1 MKKRLIMVM
10 CCGIMILG
18 NLSGCNAMKTKE
30 TEYHWPTSTLVK
42 SLPVPESKYGEIVL
56 DAEDSFE
63 IDVFNTSKS
72 QFADYINACKE
83 NGFNVDYYGTE
94 DSYDAENKDGYTL
107 SLSYDKRKKTMNID
121 IYDLDDDTED
131 TQEPEE
137 TEEPEETDDSE
148 NAKDTSKD
156 SSKTDKKE
164 KKKTSSKKKDG
175 AVDADFKKMMDS
187 YEDFFDEYIEFMKKY
202 ENSDDVAG
210 MFASTLAEIVALL
223 AFASCFALSAIF
235 VIGPPDGFNI
245 FNTITPATA
254 MAATPTTD
262 TPAIINGFLERFLG
276 ATRFSLAVILGA

>member
-1 MKKRLIMVM
+1 MKKRLMMVM

-18 NLSGCNAMKTKE
+18 NLSGCNAMKMKE

-148 NAKDTSKD
+148 YAARRF
-156 SSKTDKKE
+156 DKH
-164 KKKTSSKKKDG
+164 S
-175 AVDADFKKMMDS
+175 
-187 YEDFFDEYIEFMKKY
+187 
-202 ENSDDVAG
+202 
-210 MFASTLAEIVALL
+210 
-223 AFASCFALSAIF
+223 
-235 VIGPPDGFNI
+235 
-245 FNTITPATA
+245 
-254 MAATPTTD
+254 PTY
-262 TPAIINGFLERFLG
+262 PQ
-276 ATRFSLAVILGA
+276 